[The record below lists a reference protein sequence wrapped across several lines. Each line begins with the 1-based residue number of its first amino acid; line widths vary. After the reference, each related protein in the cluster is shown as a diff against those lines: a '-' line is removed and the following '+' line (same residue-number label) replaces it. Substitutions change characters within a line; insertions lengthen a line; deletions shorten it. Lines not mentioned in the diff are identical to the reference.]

1 MSPGAARVLF
11 AAALSLAL
19 SLIIATAFHASHMIC
34 DGEWSGASSR
44 GAALVMGLGE
54 LLANPMHLIL
64 VVAPLWLGWTGLLL
78 AAANRA
84 IPPVLGMGIVVFSIL
99 ATVLFYAFAAPNLD
113 CSGYTD
119 RAMSWRAGGL
129 FAFVALL
136 LLLPRL
142 WRRT

>member
-19 SLIIATAFHASHMIC
+19 SLIIATAFHAGQMLC
-34 DGEWSGASSR
+34 DGDWAGSHSR
-44 GAALVMGLGE
+44 GEALRLGLAD
-54 LLANPMHLIL
+54 LLARPLHLI
-64 VVAPLWLGWTGLLL
+64 VVAVPLWLGWTGLLL

-84 IPPVLGMGIVVFSIL
+84 IPPVLGMGIVVFSIFG
-99 ATVLFYAFAAPNLD
+99 TVLFYAFAAPNLD
-113 CSGYTD
+113 CAAYTD

-142 WRRT
+142 WRPS